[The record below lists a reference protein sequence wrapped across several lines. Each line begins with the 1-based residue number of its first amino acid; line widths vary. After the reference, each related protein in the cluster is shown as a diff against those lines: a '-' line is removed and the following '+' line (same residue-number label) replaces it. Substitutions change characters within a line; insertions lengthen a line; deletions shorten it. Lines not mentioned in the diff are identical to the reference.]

1 MAKSRKQIEE
11 EARMVLQM
19 LEQQAN
25 LQSSINSNYDKYIEA
40 VKKYRDIQST
50 LNKSLELERETRKK
64 ILEHNQNINRLTADE
79 LHEETVKLKI
89 LEKQNLQLSL
99 QRKMYKDALKSVNS
113 MNLALKESAVSMTKF
128 VGKLPGTFKGLYG
141 DLKGFGLFEMD
152 KAMKKSALSMGVL
165 SKESVGFR
173 GSIVSVAKQTSMIGV
188 GIKELSEL
196 QARYSESVGTTA
208 LMSERG
214 LKALGEMAVA
224 TGLGVEGT
232 SQMASDMLT
241 QNVSA
246 EKTAKYV
253 EQTMNDSHKMGLN
266 ATTVIGKISKNI
278 KLLNKYNFREGVKG
292 LAKMAQTI
300 TKLGVDMEF
309 AAGFADKLWDVEG
322 AVNMSAQ
329 LQVMGGAWAQMADP
343 FHLMYMARNDMAGLT
358 EEIGKAAEQSVVF
371 NKRTGEFDMSAKEMH
386 RLKVIA
392 EQTGIAYDDL
402 VTAGKNAKKFSM
414 INTQINFGFGG
425 DKDLKEYVTSK
436 SFLNEKGEAK
446 IVVNGE
452 TKLLKT
458 LTQQDKNI
466 LKNQMLEQQ
475 SLRARAE
482 EARSFDETLENLIMQ
497 LKIYLLPMITKLS
510 DPKNGVISK
519 IDSFVK
525 RMNSPGGFGEKI
537 EKIASVVGDFVN
549 GMANFMIEHPVLV
562 ASIVGLTKSIP
573 LLLGAATLMSGI
585 WNFAKWFGNGLALSK
600 GFMAGT
606 GGAGGIGGGKQFGGG
621 GGGTGGSWGKNFKGN
636 YKGLRAMGDTRWGAA
651 KSAFKWGGGVKGA
664 MASAGARAGGF
675 LAGGMSG
682 IDEYSEQKEKGKGT
696 GEAIGRGLLKGL
708 GSGGGAWAGA
718 ALGAALAPATGGLS
732 LLLPL
737 LLGGAGSMVGGMAGD
752 LDNWGGSSGGDGVND
767 GIFTTPINDGKIDFN
782 KFGGDLDNYRGS
794 GGINDGLF
802 TKPINDGKIDFNKI
816 GGEMISKSINKKFN
830 SNFSRGNAVINN
842 GKITPINNTDEL
854 RGIVAKR
861 PGGPFDRYGHE
872 IYNNSRNQSNRDSR
886 VTHKIEDVRVGGTIT
901 LDIPQLK
908 GKFDVD
914 INNSLLKNLKE
925 NIQRKLTEDVNYMRN
940 KNSNGGKLKPG
951 Y

>member
-25 LQSSINSNYDKYIEA
+25 LQNSINSNYDKYIEA
-40 VKKYRDIQST
+40 VKKYRDIQSS

-64 ILEHNQNINRLTADE
+64 ILEHNKNINRLTADE

-113 MNLALKESAVSMTKF
+113 MNLALKESTVSMSKF
-128 VGKLPGTFKGLYG
+128 VSKLPGTFKGLYG

-266 ATTVIGKISKNI
+266 ATAVIGKISKNI
-278 KLLNKYNFREGVKG
+278 KLLNRYNFRDGIKG

-329 LQVMGGAWAQMADP
+329 LQVMGGAWAQLADP

-371 NKRTGEFDMSAKEMH
+371 NKRTGEFDMPAKEMH

-414 INTQINFGFGG
+414 INSQINFGFGG

-497 LKIYLLPMITKLS
+497 LKLYLLPMITELS
-510 DPKNGVISK
+510 NPKNGIISK
-519 IDSFVK
+519 IDNFVK
-525 RMNSPGGFGEKI
+525 KMNSPGGFGEKI

-573 LLLGAATLMSGI
+573 LLLGAATLMGGL
-585 WNFAKWFGNGLALSK
+585 WNFGKWFGNGLALSK

-606 GGAGGIGGGKQFGGG
+606 GGGGFGGAGGGKQI
-621 GGGTGGSWGKNFKGN
+621 GGSLFGNSAAAARMNASGKLSNLGKIGVNFKG
-636 YKGLRAMGDTRWGAA
+636 AMG
-651 KSAFKWGGGVKGA
+651 
-664 MASAGARAGGF
+664 SAGAIGGGL

-682 IDEYSEQKEKGKGT
+682 IDEYNEQKEKGKGT

-708 GSGGGAWAGA
+708 GAGGGAWAGA
-718 ALGAALAPATGGLS
+718 AAGAAVGSVVPVVGTIIGGLI
-732 LLLPL
+732 
-737 LLGGAGSMVGGMAGD
+737 GGALGSMGGGALGD
-752 LDNWGGSSGGDGVND
+752 LDNWGGSGGAGIND

-782 KFGGDLDNYRGS
+782 K
-794 GGINDGLF
+794 
-802 TKPINDGKIDFNKI
+802 I
-816 GGEMISKSINKKFN
+816 GGAMISKSINKKFN

-872 IYNNSRNQSNRDSR
+872 MYNNSRNQSNRDSR
-886 VTHKIEDVRVGGTIT
+886 VTHKIDDVRVGGTIT

-951 Y
+951 F

>member
-606 GGAGGIGGGKQFGGG
+606 GGAGGIGGGKQFGGNMANSMFRMG
-621 GGGTGGSWGKNFKGN
+621 GGSAYGKTGGMIGPALPKPGFGANFKA
-636 YKGLRAMGDTRWGAA
+636 GL
-651 KSAFKWGGGVKGA
+651 S
-664 MASAGARAGGF
+664 SAGAIGAG
-675 LAGGMSG
+675 LLSGGMAG

-708 GSGGGAWAGA
+708 GSGGGAWGGAAAGA
-718 ALGAALAPATGGLS
+718 ALGT
-732 LLLPL
+732 LLLPGIGTIAGG
-737 LLGGAGSMVGGMAGD
+737 LLGGMAGEAAGGFLGD

>member
-621 GGGTGGSWGKNFKGN
+621 KQIGGSLFGKAGGKFYKGGQFLPKGGRAPIGGATVGGSFLKSGGAIGSGVLGGG
-636 YKGLRAMGDTRWGAA
+636 
-651 KSAFKWGGGVKGA
+651 
-664 MASAGARAGGF
+664 MA
-675 LAGGMSG
+675 G

-708 GSGGGAWAGA
+708 GAGGGAWAGA
-718 ALGAALAPATGGLS
+718 AAGAAIGSVVPVVGNIIGGLIGGALGAWG
-732 LLLPL
+732 
-737 LLGGAGSMVGGMAGD
+737 GGALGD

-782 KFGGDLDNYRGS
+782 KFGGDLDNYRNS